1 MIGEGNAVMMCEM
14 DFGSSLDGIQWIEY
28 LSDPDQGYAMS
39 LNATVAAEY
48 GHDYRV
54 TPNSYLELLTT
65 NDKFDQAGKY
75 ECRNVLAPQVRAS
88 ASLKII
94 GEFTYLLLRN
104 EKQTLRK
111 PTFGLSGL
119 PFITFHGF
127 ALLHF
132 TSRNNKRMPL
142 TIMSNVFRHIVGEL
156 AQHFERCSH

>member
-1 MIGEGNAVMMCEM
+1 MTRRPRNTVHVMGGGNAVMMCEM
-14 DFGSSLDGIQWIEY
+14 DFGSSLDDIQWIEY

-48 GHDYRV
+48 SQDYRV

-104 EKQTLRK
+104 EKQNA
-111 PTFGLSGL
+111 P
-119 PFITFHGF
+119 
-127 ALLHF
+127 
-132 TSRNNKRMPL
+132 
-142 TIMSNVFRHIVGEL
+142 
-156 AQHFERCSH
+156 

>member
-1 MIGEGNAVMMCEM
+1 MTRRPRNTVHVMGDGNAVMMCEM

-48 GHDYRV
+48 SQDYRV
-54 TPNSYLELLTT
+54 TPSSYLELLTT

-104 EKQTLRK
+104 EKQTHRK

-119 PFITFHGF
+119 PFITMHAF
-127 ALLHF
+127 ALLHS
-132 TSRNNKRMPL
+132 TSRNNKRTPF
-142 TIMSNVFRHIVGEL
+142 TIMWNVFRRIV
-156 AQHFERCSH
+156 